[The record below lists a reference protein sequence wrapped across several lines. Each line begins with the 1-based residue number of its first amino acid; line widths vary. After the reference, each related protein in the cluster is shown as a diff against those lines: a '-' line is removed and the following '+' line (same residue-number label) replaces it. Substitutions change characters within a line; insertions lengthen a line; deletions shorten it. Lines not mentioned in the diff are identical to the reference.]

1 VEVNINGYTSYVND
15 IGRGYEPEFGCTV
28 KTYRDGSHRIRV
40 SRLNPNIEQNVYLAC
55 SPKSRRDSG
64 ELTDDDKR
72 RSLARTKTAIYD
84 NLRTI
89 QADRLLTLTVR
100 ENVEDI
106 GVFHGFVKRF
116 LRALKNYPALAFE
129 YVCVF
134 EQQARGAWH
143 AHLALRNNRDVRL
156 LRKLW
161 LSIVGHGNGNIDMSY
176 RRSSTVH
183 GIARYLAKY
192 ISKNA
197 ELVGFNKKRYWS
209 SKGIPKPE
217 VIRFYMHALASVEL
231 AIELTRIGEALGV
244 NLLKNSIWA
253 ASDHSVMLLDG

>member
-1 VEVNINGYTSYVND
+1 MVTNINGYTSYVND
-15 IGRGYEPEFGCTV
+15 MGQGYEPDFGCTI
-28 KTYRDGSHRIRV
+28 KKYRDGTHRLRA
-40 SRLNPNIEQNVYLAC
+40 SRLNPHIEENVYLAC
-55 SPKSRRDSG
+55 SLKPRRDSG
-64 ELTDDDKR
+64 ELTEDDHR
-72 RSLARTKTAIYD
+72 RSLARSKTAIYD
-84 NLRTI
+84 TLRTI

-100 ENVEDI
+100 ENVVHLN
-106 GVFHGFVKRF
+106 VFQGYVKRF

-176 RRSSTVH
+176 RRTSTVH

-192 ISKNA
+192 IAKNA

-217 VIRFYMHALASVEL
+217 VMRFYMHAKTSVEL
-231 AIELTRIGEALGV
+231 ACELSLIGDALGI
-244 NLLKNSIWA
+244 NLLKNQIWA